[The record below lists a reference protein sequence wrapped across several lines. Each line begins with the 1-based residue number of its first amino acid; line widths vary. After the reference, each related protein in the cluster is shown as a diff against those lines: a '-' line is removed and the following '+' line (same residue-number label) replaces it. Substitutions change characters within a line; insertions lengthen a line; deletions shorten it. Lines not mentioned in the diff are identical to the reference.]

1 MTCIFTRFLRTYVII
16 KLSTPLLVDLNR
28 QEKHNIVLEVVD
40 SLYEKL
46 ANELDYHLMDHE
58 NFSETNDEFLE
69 LFNNMTIQVVKEM
82 NKQLYVQL

>member
-1 MTCIFTRFLRTYVII
+1 M
-16 KLSTPLLVDLNR
+16 KLDR
-28 QEKHNIVLEVVD
+28 EEKHNIMLEVVD

-58 NFSETNDEFLE
+58 NFSETDDEFE
-69 LFNNMTIQVVKEM
+69 QLFNDMTIQIVKEM

>member
-1 MTCIFTRFLRTYVII
+1 M
-16 KLSTPLLVDLNR
+16 KLTR
-28 QEKHNIVLEVVD
+28 QEKHDIVLEVVD

-58 NFSETNDEFLE
+58 DFSETNDEFE
-69 LFNNMTIQVVKEM
+69 ILFNNMTIQIVKEM

>member
-1 MTCIFTRFLRTYVII
+1 M
-16 KLSTPLLVDLNR
+16 KLNKE
-28 QEKHNIVLEVVD
+28 QKHDIVLEVVD

-58 NFSETNDEFLE
+58 NFSETNDEFLQ

>member
-1 MTCIFTRFLRTYVII
+1 M
-16 KLSTPLLVDLNR
+16 KLDR

-58 NFSETNDEFLE
+58 NFSETNDEFE
-69 LFNNMTIQVVKEM
+69 ILFNNMTIQIVKEM

>member
-1 MTCIFTRFLRTYVII
+1 M
-16 KLSTPLLVDLNR
+16 KLTR
-28 QEKHNIVLEVVD
+28 QEKHDIVLEVVD

-58 NFSETNDEFLE
+58 DFSETNDEFVK
-69 LFNNMTIQVVKEM
+69 LFNNMTIQIVKEM

>member
-1 MTCIFTRFLRTYVII
+1 MILTRE
-16 KLSTPLLVDLNR
+16 
-28 QEKHNIVLEVVD
+28 EKHNIVLEVVD

-46 ANELDYHLMDHE
+46 ANELDYHLMDHD
-58 NFSETNDEFLE
+58 NFSETNDEFEE

>member
-1 MTCIFTRFLRTYVII
+1 M
-16 KLSTPLLVDLNR
+16 KLNR
-28 QEKHNIVLEVVD
+28 EQKHDIVLEVVD

-58 NFSETNDEFLE
+58 DFSETNDEFLE
-69 LFNNMTIQVVKEM
+69 LFNNMTIQIVKEM

>member
-1 MTCIFTRFLRTYVII
+1 M
-16 KLSTPLLVDLNR
+16 KLNR

-58 NFSETNDEFLE
+58 NFSETNDEFE
-69 LFNNMTIQVVKEM
+69 NLFEEMTVQIVKEM
-82 NKQLYVQL
+82 KKQLYVQL

>member
-1 MTCIFTRFLRTYVII
+1 M
-16 KLSTPLLVDLNR
+16 KLNR
-28 QEKHNIVLEVVD
+28 QDQHNIVLEVVD

-69 LFNNMTIQVVKEM
+69 LFNNMTIQIVKEM

>member
-1 MTCIFTRFLRTYVII
+1 M
-16 KLSTPLLVDLNR
+16 KLNR
-28 QEKHNIVLEVVD
+28 QDQHNIVLEVVD

-58 NFSETNDEFLE
+58 DFSETNDEFVK
-69 LFNNMTIQVVKEM
+69 LFNNMTIQIVKEM

>member
-1 MTCIFTRFLRTYVII
+1 M
-16 KLSTPLLVDLNR
+16 KLNKE
-28 QEKHNIVLEVVD
+28 QKHDIVLEVVD

-58 NFSETNDEFLE
+58 NFSETNDEFIK

>member
-1 MTCIFTRFLRTYVII
+1 M
-16 KLSTPLLVDLNR
+16 KLDR

-58 NFSETNDEFLE
+58 NFSETNDEFE
-69 LFNNMTIQVVKEM
+69 NLFEEMTVQIVKEM
-82 NKQLYVQL
+82 KKQLYVQL

>member
-1 MTCIFTRFLRTYVII
+1 M
-16 KLSTPLLVDLNR
+16 KLISRKEQHD
-28 QEKHNIVLEVVD
+28 IVLEVVD

-58 NFSETNDEFLE
+58 NFSETNDEFE
-69 LFNNMTIQVVKEM
+69 ILFNNMTIQIVKEM

>member
-1 MTCIFTRFLRTYVII
+1 MQ
-16 KLSTPLLVDLNR
+16 LNR
-28 QEKHNIVLEVVD
+28 QEKHDIVLEVVD

-58 NFSETNDEFLE
+58 NFSETNDEFLQ

>member
-1 MTCIFTRFLRTYVII
+1 MKI
-16 KLSTPLLVDLNR
+16 DR

-58 NFSETNDEFLE
+58 NFSETNDEFLQ
-69 LFNNMTIQVVKEM
+69 LYNTMTYQIILEM
-82 NKQLYVQL
+82 KKQLYVQL

>member
-1 MTCIFTRFLRTYVII
+1 MKI
-16 KLSTPLLVDLNR
+16 DR

-58 NFSETNDEFLE
+58 NFSETNEEFLE
-69 LFNNMTIQVVKEM
+69 LFNNMTIQIVKEM

>member
-1 MTCIFTRFLRTYVII
+1 M
-16 KLSTPLLVDLNR
+16 KLNKE
-28 QEKHNIVLEVVD
+28 QKHNIVLEVVD

-58 NFSETNDEFLE
+58 DFSETNDEFVK
-69 LFNNMTIQVVKEM
+69 LFNNMTIQIVKEM

>member
-1 MTCIFTRFLRTYVII
+1 M
-16 KLSTPLLVDLNR
+16 KLNR
-28 QEKHNIVLEVVD
+28 QEKHDIVLEVVD

-82 NKQLYVQL
+82 NKQLYVEL

>member
-1 MTCIFTRFLRTYVII
+1 MKI
-16 KLSTPLLVDLNR
+16 DR
-28 QEKHNIVLEVVD
+28 QEKLDIVLEVVD

-58 NFSETNDEFLE
+58 NFSETNDEFE
-69 LFNNMTIQVVKEM
+69 ILFNNMTIQVVKEM

>member
-1 MTCIFTRFLRTYVII
+1 M
-16 KLSTPLLVDLNR
+16 KLNKE
-28 QEKHNIVLEVVD
+28 QKHNIVLEVVD

-58 NFSETNDEFLE
+58 DFSETNDEFVK